1 MCGGAQLSS
10 PSWRNVGSRIVP
22 FCQGT
27 QLGICQSD
35 LRCSFFT
42 DNLMALGNL
51 FFLWTSVSP
60 SVSKTVGLT
69 DVGAIRPGIG
79 VYGVESLGASAA
91 KAIQTAR
98 DLQPELSRS
107 RAPQGSGEVPLW
119 SWSSADRLRAPSCS
133 RVCNCSLRTADWW
146 SVGLLAAPGRDR

>member
-1 MCGGAQLSS
+1 
-10 PSWRNVGSRIVP
+10 
-22 FCQGT
+22 
-27 QLGICQSD
+27 
-35 LRCSFFT
+35 
-42 DNLMALGNL
+42 MALGNL
-51 FFLWTSVSP
+51 FSLWTSVSP

-133 RVCNCSLRTADWW
+133 RVCNRSLRTADWW